1 MERTILTINSGSSSI
16 KFSLCKA
23 GPEPSLVLSGRL
35 ERIGLPEGRFSATD
49 AEGAP
54 LVSKDLPMPEHEA
67 ALKELFDWLGRRV
80 EARGMGAVG
89 HRVVHG
95 GARYTA
101 PHRVDITLLNELRKL
116 MPFAAEHLPHEI
128 KAIEAVGSA
137 FPGLLQAACFD
148 TSFHRT
154 MPPVATTFSI
164 PAEFRA
170 EGIVRYGFHGL
181 SYEYIMEE
189 LARRSPGRAKGRTII
204 AHLGNGCS
212 MCAVREGKSVDT
224 TMGFTP
230 LGGLV
235 MSTRTGDLDPGI
247 IVYLLKTRGYKP
259 DELNL
264 IMNKK
269 SGLLGISDTSP
280 DMADLLAKEA
290 TEPSARLAIDVF
302 CYQAR
307 KFIGALAAALGGLD
321 TLIFTAGI
329 GERAPEIRERILEGM
344 GFLGLEIDKGS
355 NGKNSSVISRG
366 PVEIRVMKTNE
377 EIMIARHTWRI
388 ISG

>member
-16 KFSLCKA
+16 KFSLYKA
-23 GPEPSLVLSGRL
+23 APEPSPILYGKLD
-35 ERIGLPEGRFSATD
+35 RIGLPEGHFNATD
-49 AEGAP
+49 AQGSS
-54 LVSKDLPMPEHEA
+54 LVSKDLAMPEHGA
-67 ALKELFDWLGRRV
+67 ALAELFNWLNRRT

-95 GARYTA
+95 GARYTT
-101 PHRVDITLLNELRKL
+101 PHRIDRALLEALRGL
-116 MPFAAEHLPHEI
+116 IPFAAEHLPHEI

-137 FPGLLQAACFD
+137 FPGLPQVACFD

-164 PAEFRA
+164 PAEVRE
-170 EGIVRYGFHGL
+170 EGVIRYGFHGL
-181 SYEYIMEE
+181 SYEYIIEE
-189 LARRSPGRAKGRTII
+189 LSKIEPERVKGRTII

-212 MCAVREGKSVDT
+212 MCAVKAGRSIDT

-259 DELNL
+259 DELNEL
-264 IMNKK
+264 MNRK
-269 SGLLGISDTSP
+269 SGLLGISGISP
-280 DMADLLAKEA
+280 DMSDLLAKEK
-290 TEPSARLAIDVF
+290 TESSARLAVDVF
-302 CYQAR
+302 CYQAK
-307 KFIGALAAALGGLD
+307 KFIGSLSAALGGCD

-329 GERAPEIRERILEGM
+329 GENSPEIRERIVDGL
-344 GFLGLEIDKGS
+344 GFLGLEIDNERNRKS
-355 NGKNSSVISRG
+355 NPVISKG

-377 EIMIARHTWRI
+377 ELMIARQTWRV